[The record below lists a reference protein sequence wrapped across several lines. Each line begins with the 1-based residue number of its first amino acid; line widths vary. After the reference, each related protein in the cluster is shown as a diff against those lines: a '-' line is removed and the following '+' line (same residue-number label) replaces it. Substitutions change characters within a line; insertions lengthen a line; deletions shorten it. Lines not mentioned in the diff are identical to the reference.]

1 MKSARLLLVA
11 AIAMSG
17 WHALAQ
23 ATLSPVN
30 DRPNPYQTIA
40 NYFKLP
46 AGRTWGS
53 TSAVDIDKD
62 GRSIWV
68 VKLGAQDERNLEVLW
83 VEVAGEQ
90 PKVTTGQPVQIR
102 GLVYAPWVGRDNKI
116 RRSFRADGIEPVN
129 GSKAGPHA
137 A

>member
-1 MKSARLLLVA
+1 MRLL
-11 AIAMSG
+11 IDTSG
-17 WHALAQ
+17 VQFTVGQAPQARNDYKDKNRQ
-23 ATLSPVN
+23 ATTP
-30 DRPNPYQTIA
+30 
-40 NYFKLP
+40 
-46 AGRTWGS
+46 
-53 TSAVDIDKD
+53 D
-62 GRSIWV
+62 GRPIWV

-90 PKVTTGQPVQIR
+90 PKVTTGQPIQIR

-129 GSKAGPHA
+129 GAKTASHA

>member
-1 MKSARLLLVA
+1 MRLL
-11 AIAMSG
+11 IDTSG
-17 WHALAQ
+17 VQFTVGQAPQPRNDYKDKNRQ
-23 ATLSPVN
+23 ATTP
-30 DRPNPYQTIA
+30 
-40 NYFKLP
+40 
-46 AGRTWGS
+46 
-53 TSAVDIDKD
+53 D

-129 GSKAGPHA
+129 GSKTAPHA
-137 A
+137 V